1 MIDSKT
7 SWPGGRWTPGVER
20 YGVVQVDH
28 VPVVMPDGIKLDATI
43 AYPADPNTSQRTAG
57 RFPVIVSH
65 TPYNDQ
71 PNTFFT
77 RHGYIVANVRVRG
90 TGRSEGV
97 IDFMGPKERADGP
110 PVIDWAAKL
119 DGSDG
124 RVGMYGCSYEGGQQW
139 GAASMVSPNSPLKAI
154 IPACIGLD
162 RFLRDSFLSNGVPQP
177 VIPGMLQI
185 ALMTGN
191 QPGTVEHFKFM
202 QQSILN
208 GGDLAYLRDFW
219 NDRLPISAA
228 QKIVNNGIA
237 VLMWISSTE
246 DAETFRSYSALQN
259 AALDRPLLAPM
270 YEGQPASGRYQ
281 IIAGNWTHGGG
292 LDPLLMLAWY
302 DTFVKGEETGINK
315 IMRPMHL
322 QEAGSGRWFNTA
334 VYPLVSTYQSFFIGA
349 NGALHKRPPQ
359 TATQMLSLTEPDQ
372 PKGSLAY
379 ISAPFGDGATLAG
392 PISATIH
399 ASSNN
404 TNLLLI
410 LRLYDV
416 APDGTETEI
425 TNGVTLGSQREI
437 DPVNSWRDK
446 TGVITRPYFML
457 THDNLLTPH
466 QPYELNVDLHT
477 RISSIAPGHRLK
489 LTLTTKATEADKKVS
504 LGRLPSVY
512 TEPQQQTLPGGEY
525 TILTGVN
532 TPSAVHLPLL
542 PYGSFPT
549 AASGRTPYAIN
560 PRAGTTTTSD
570 GPVLPFDWG
579 EHDR

>member
-1 MIDSKT
+1 MIDRRT
-7 SWPGGRWTPGVER
+7 PWPGGRWTPGPEQ
-20 YGVVQVDH
+20 YGVVQIDH
-28 VPVVMPDGIKLDATI
+28 VPAAMPDGVKLDATI
-43 AYPADPNTSQRTAG
+43 AYPADPGTGQRAAG

-77 RHGYIVANVRVRG
+77 KHGYIVANVRVRG

-97 IDFMGPKERADGP
+97 IDFMGPKERADGA

-119 DGSDG
+119 EGSDG

-139 GAASMVSPNSPLKAI
+139 GAASMVGHNSPLKAI

-185 ALMTGN
+185 ALITGN
-191 QPGTVEHFKFM
+191 QAGTVEHFKFM
-202 QQSILN
+202 QQSILT

-228 QKIVNNGIA
+228 QKIVDNGVA

-259 AALDRPLLAPM
+259 AALGRPLLAPM
-270 YEGQPASGRYQ
+270 YEAQPASGRYQ
-281 IIAGNWTHGGG
+281 IIAGNWAHGGG

-302 DTFVKGEETGINK
+302 DTFIKGEETGIDK
-315 IMRPMHL
+315 IQTPMHL

-334 VYPLVSTYQSFFIGA
+334 VYPFVSTYQSFYMGA
-349 NGALHKRPPQ
+349 NGALHERPPQ
-359 TATQMLSLTEPDQ
+359 TATQMLALIEPDQ

-379 ISAPFGDGATLAG
+379 TSAPFADGATLAG

-416 APDGTETEI
+416 APDGGETEI

-437 DPVNSWRDK
+437 DPANSWRDK

-457 THDNLLTPH
+457 THDDLLTPH

-477 RISSIAPGHRLK
+477 RISSIEPGHRVK
-489 LTLTTKATEADKKVS
+489 LTLTTKATAADNQVALS
-504 LGRLPSVY
+504 RLPCVY

-525 TILTGVN
+525 TILTGVK

-542 PYGSFPT
+542 PYRSFPT

-560 PRAGTTTTSD
+560 PMAGTTTTSD
-570 GPVLPFDWG
+570 GPVLPLDWG
-579 EHDR
+579 EHEK